1 MKSHSPIIIEQAGN
15 GFIVRPY
22 CADNRMYSTND
33 IFVFN
38 AMRHAPEAY
47 EYAKRGS
54 SLLAFVE
61 QHFHVEPDDYVRQ
74 AHGTAQEEP
83 T

>member
-1 MKSHSPIIIEQAGN
+1 MKLHSPIIIEQARN

-54 SLLAFVE
+54 SLLTFVGIVIGLVLGE
-61 QHFHVEPDDYVRQ
+61 LYNEWRNSKP
-74 AHGTAQEEP
+74 
-83 T
+83 